1 MDEEVEGTESGS
13 TEEVQVTPPDQ
24 GNNSGPN
31 PAWNDVLSL
40 IPEQLHG
47 AVTQHFTKWDQ
58 AANSKIEAANAKVK
72 EFEAYQPFVEH
83 GIGFEDL
90 SQGLNLLHTVNNN
103 PQALYDA
110 LRETYN
116 LTDAEAKEVIE
127 EVSEEV
133 ADETTLN
140 PKLQQLEE
148 GLNVLAQHF
157 LTEQQAKEAAQAD
170 TFVKSEFAKAK
181 EKYGEFDEGWV
192 TDRMLARGN
201 DDNYYSVDQ
210 AVQDYQGLVQNIIAA
225 NPRPF
230 APRVL
235 GGTSGGGSGLPS
247 QAVDVTKLD
256 DKEAKALVVEMLR
269 QQAQQT

>member
-1 MDEEVEGTESGS
+1 MEPEVEGTESES
-13 TEEVQVTPPDQ
+13 TEEVQVTTSDQ

-58 AANSKIEAANAKVK
+58 AANARIEKANETAKQY
-72 EFEAYQPFVEH
+72 EAYAPFVEH

-90 SQGLNLLHTVNNN
+90 SQGLNLLHTVNND
-103 PQALYDA
+103 PKALYDA

-116 LTDAEAKEVIE
+116 LTHEEAVEAVA

-133 ADETTLN
+133 ADETTPN

-148 GLNVLAQHF
+148 GFNVLAQHF

-170 TFVKSEFAKAK
+170 IEVKNEFAKAK
-181 EKYGEFDEGWV
+181 EKYGDFDEGYV
-192 TDRMLARGN
+192 IDRILARSD
-201 DDNYYSVDQ
+201 DDNHYSVDQ
-210 AVQDYQGLVQNIIAA
+210 AVQDYQAMVQNIIAS

-247 QAVDVTKLD
+247 QATDVTKLD
-256 DKEAKALVVEMLR
+256 DKQVKELVAEMAR
-269 QQAQQT
+269 QNAQQT